1 MVCLLINFKILEIF
15 IILYIKLYVFL
26 YVKFY
31 KISSLAL
38 MSATPFE
45 YIAEVTIA
53 SAAANSFTFDKFM
66 PPAARIIVFGEI
78 SSLKASTFYEK
89 YIC

>member
-26 YVKFY
+26 FVKFY

-38 MSATPFE
+38 MSATLFE

-53 SAAANSFTFDKFM
+53 SAFA
-66 PPAARIIVFGEI
+66 
-78 SSLKASTFYEK
+78 
-89 YIC
+89 

>member
-1 MVCLLINFKILEIF
+1 MQELTTKIWLRLHLAQILEPKLLVHEILKFDRRLLKYLAELEIF

-26 YVKFY
+26 YIKFY

-53 SAAANSFTFDKFM
+53 SAFA
-66 PPAARIIVFGEI
+66 
-78 SSLKASTFYEK
+78 
-89 YIC
+89 

>member
-26 YVKFY
+26 FVKFY

-38 MSATPFE
+38 ISATPFE

-53 SAAANSFTFDKFM
+53 SAFA
-66 PPAARIIVFGEI
+66 
-78 SSLKASTFYEK
+78 
-89 YIC
+89 

>member
-1 MVCLLINFKILEIF
+1 MRIKTSSKFKFGDVIYSLINFKILEIF

-53 SAAANSFTFDKFM
+53 SAFA
-66 PPAARIIVFGEI
+66 
-78 SSLKASTFYEK
+78 
-89 YIC
+89 

>member
-1 MVCLLINFKILEIF
+1 MLTKILSRIRD
-15 IILYIKLYVFL
+15 IYYLIYKLYVFL
-26 YVKFY
+26 FVKFY

-53 SAAANSFTFDKFM
+53 SAFA
-66 PPAARIIVFGEI
+66 
-78 SSLKASTFYEK
+78 
-89 YIC
+89 